1 MTPVDI
7 LEHATAEGVALTLS
21 LAGAITVAGGQ
32 QVVDKW
38 LPIIRD
44 HKPELVQ
51 VLRAAEQWR
60 EFMSLLGI
68 VGPAYNTPAHE
79 LDEIRNTARDDLS
92 SALILYRLMVP
103 NTKAI
108 GKTLHP
114 QAARLAADVKV
125 SARITE
131 IRASFLAKVPQE
143 LAYEHAE
150 AMKELDGGIAFARS
164 NGHSSTVVAA
174 LNLKQKISGLHVA
187 ERRNE
192 LSPVSGMT
200 YAQMK
205 AALEALAAWR
215 KSQMKGN

>member
-32 QVVDKW
+32 PVVDKW

-51 VLRAAEQWR
+51 VLRETEKWR

-92 SALILYRLMVP
+92 SALISYRLM
-103 NTKAI
+103 
-108 GKTLHP
+108 
-114 QAARLAADVKV
+114 
-125 SARITE
+125 
-131 IRASFLAKVPQE
+131 AKQIE
-143 LAYEHAE
+143 SH
-150 AMKELDGGIAFARS
+150 
-164 NGHSSTVVAA
+164 
-174 LNLKQKISGLHVA
+174 
-187 ERRNE
+187 
-192 LSPVSGMT
+192 
-200 YAQMK
+200 
-205 AALEALAAWR
+205 
-215 KSQMKGN
+215 